1 MPDSM
6 TEIPPHHPG
15 RYEIRIKE
23 PLADKWLAWF
33 DEFAVTRTESGE
45 TLLTGSIPDQAALH
59 GLLAKIRDLNLTLI
73 SVNRVEP
80 KKDNPKENAG

>member
-6 TEIPPHHPG
+6 TQIPPHQPG
-15 RYEIRIKE
+15 LYEIIIKE
-23 PLADKWLAWF
+23 QIGDKWLAWF
-33 DEFAVTRTESGE
+33 DEYSVTCTESGE

-73 SVNRVEP
+73 SVNQIEQ
-80 KKDNPKENAG
+80 KKDDP